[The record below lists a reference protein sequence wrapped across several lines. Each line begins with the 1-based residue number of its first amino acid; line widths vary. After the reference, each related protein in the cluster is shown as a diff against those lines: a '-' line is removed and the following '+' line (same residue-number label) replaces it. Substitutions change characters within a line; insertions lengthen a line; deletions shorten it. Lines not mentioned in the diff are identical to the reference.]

1 MKNFNTYLVEQ
12 EQLEEKL
19 ILLSN
24 GKKYGQICF
33 LAGGAGSGKGFAA
46 ANFLEKEKYKVRDV
60 DEWKKIFLKMANMQ
74 KDPAKF
80 DKNNVFKGDPD
91 KYKEIKGLDL
101 TVPKDV
107 FTLHKFVDALGI
119 KDKTLSL
126 MLDNLH
132 KKEVLPNIMFDITA
146 KHINDIAKFMPR
158 LLRAGY
164 NPANIHLIWVLT
176 NYQVSLKNNLD
187 PTRGRIVPQD
197 IMFTTHEGAAQT
209 MFEMIQGTGKKI
221 QLNGQIHVILNN
233 RENTV
238 FYSDPSGK
246 KKERISDITGKKNSD
261 VIKDFKYL
269 TLKKR
274 GKGMETQK
282 SIQKQIY
289 QWIVDNIPTGDL
301 LKALIDRGAKAGRA
315 RSER

>member
-1 MKNFNTYLVEQ
+1 MKFSNYITEQ
-12 EQLEEKL
+12 QDLQEKL

-46 ANFLEKEKYKVRDV
+46 ANFMEKEKFKVRDV
-60 DEWKKIFLKMANMQ
+60 DEWKKTLLKMANVV
-74 KDPAKF
+74 KTPEKF
-80 DKNNVFKGDPD
+80 DKGDIGPD
-91 KYKEIKGLDL
+91 KYAEIKGLDL
-101 TVPKDV
+101 TKPNDV
-107 FTLHKFVDALGI
+107 FKLHKFVDAMGI
-119 KDKTLSL
+119 KDKTLDL
-126 MLDNLH
+126 MLNNLH
-132 KKEVLPNIMFDITA
+132 KKEVLPNILFDITA
-146 KHINDIAKFMPR
+146 KNINDVAKFMPR
-158 LLRAGY
+158 LLKAGY
-164 NPANIHLIWVLT
+164 NPANIHLVWVLT

-187 PTRGRIVPQD
+187 PSRGRIVPED
-197 IMFTTHEGAAQT
+197 IMLSSHSGAAET
-209 MFEMIQGTGKKI
+209 MVDMIQGTGKKI

-238 FYSDPSGK
+238 YFSDPSGK
-246 KKERISDITGKKNSD
+246 KKERISAITGKKNSD

-282 SIQKQIY
+282 SVQKQIY

-301 LKALIDRGAKAGRA
+301 LKALVDRGKSKRLKKK
-315 RSER
+315 